1 MEDILDKIYV
11 TTCGR
16 IFVKESHY
24 RTIKSLGEKPT
35 LRGTFLRFIRRK
47 KNNKNW
53 GARFND

>member
-35 LRGTFLRFIRRK
+35 LRGTFLRFIRR
-47 KNNKNW
+47 NNLKEE
-53 GARFND
+53 